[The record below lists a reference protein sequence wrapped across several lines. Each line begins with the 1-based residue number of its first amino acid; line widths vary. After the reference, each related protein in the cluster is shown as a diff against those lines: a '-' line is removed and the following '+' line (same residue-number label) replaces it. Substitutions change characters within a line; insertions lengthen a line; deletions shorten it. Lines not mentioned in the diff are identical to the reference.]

1 MRLDMLR
8 RPLIYLLAIVFS
20 FYVLSASGCGMAG
33 GLVKAI
39 SPAKASPKKR
49 VLVLPLEDKAGL
61 DPGISEKI
69 NADFISRLRGNTQ
82 LIIHEPTTGF
92 SLAAGGKNQTAYSPT
107 TSLVARA
114 GEMGMHFLV
123 KGAVNAVESA
133 VKKTGIWP
141 FRRVKKEYQLSML
154 LDIYDTTTRTLADTK
169 LLSGS
174 IRLEM
179 EEGLEHSMKEVMEEL
194 SNDVLPGLV
203 RKHAEAASKRLS
215 SLPWSCRVV
224 SAKAQEIE
232 FEAGEDLAVR
242 VGDLFEVYAEGE
254 EIIAG
259 SGRPVYLIGK
269 RIGLA
274 RVVTVMPQRSVA
286 VGQGKDDLSS
296 ARLVYFSP

>member
-1 MRLDMLR
+1 MPR
-8 RPLIYLLAIVFS
+8 RPLLYLLAVIFS
-20 FYVLSASGCGMAG
+20 FSVLSASGCGMAG
-33 GLVKAI
+33 WLVKAV
-39 SPAKASPKKR
+39 SPSKASPKKR

-61 DPGISEKI
+61 DPGVSEKV
-69 NADFISRLRGNTQ
+69 NADFISRLRANTQ
-82 LIIHEPTTGF
+82 LIIHEPTSGF
-92 SLAAGGKNQTAYSPT
+92 SLAGGGKGQTAYAPT
-107 TSLVARA
+107 TTLVARA

-123 KGAVNAVESA
+123 KGAVNAVESS
-133 VKKTGIWP
+133 VKKTGLWP
-141 FRRVKKEYQLSML
+141 FRRVKKEYQLSIL
-154 LDIYDTTTRTLADTK
+154 LDIYDTTTRTLAETK
-169 LLSGS
+169 VLSGS

-215 SLPWSCRVV
+215 SLPWSCAVV
-224 SAKAQEIE
+224 SAKEKEIE
-232 FEAGEDLAVR
+232 FGAGEDLGIR

-274 RVVTVMPQRSVA
+274 KVATVMPQRSVA
-286 VGQGKDDLSS
+286 VAQGKDDLSP